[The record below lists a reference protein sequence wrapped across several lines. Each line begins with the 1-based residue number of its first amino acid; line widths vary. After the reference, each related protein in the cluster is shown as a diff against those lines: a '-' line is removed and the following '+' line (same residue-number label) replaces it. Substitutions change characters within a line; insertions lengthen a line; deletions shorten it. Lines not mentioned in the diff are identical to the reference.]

1 MEFYNFSKTDFK
13 ILMSLSGFNHNT
25 LDKTLNKPR
34 VLSTTPFQA
43 TCLEMLAIEYH
54 EIHMLNGYI
63 DFKVIDN
70 EVWLKEVSFFKDDI
84 DYQVSNNFI
93 SHVTL
98 LLESFIHYHETLY
111 QKADLHGALLIVND
125 GYPSVAWF

>member
-1 MEFYNFSKTDFK
+1 M
-13 ILMSLSGFNHNT
+13 
-25 LDKTLNKPR
+25 
-34 VLSTTPFQA
+34 STTPFQD

-70 EVWLKEVSFFKDDI
+70 EVRLKEVSFFKDDI

-98 LLESFIHYHETLY
+98 LLESFIHYHEFVY
-111 QKADLHGALLIVND
+111 QKADIKGALLIVND